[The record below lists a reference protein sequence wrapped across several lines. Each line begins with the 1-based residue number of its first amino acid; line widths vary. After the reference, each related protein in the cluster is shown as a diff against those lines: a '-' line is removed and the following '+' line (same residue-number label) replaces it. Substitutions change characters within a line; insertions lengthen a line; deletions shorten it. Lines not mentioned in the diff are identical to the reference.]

1 MKFWKVI
8 NIPEDK
14 YLLLDMNYKKRW
26 FNMYSESDFYL
37 AGYPSVDDIYKEYKG
52 ERHVS
57 SRKN

>member
-1 MKFWKVI
+1 MKFWKVL

-37 AGYPSVDDIYKEYKG
+37 AGYPSVGDIYNEYKG